1 MESSKKKIGIL
12 GLSNP
17 CKKERVEPVI
27 QWLSDLGYAVDVSP
41 YLYVDSSPK
50 QRALIWNQ
58 WMKEDI
64 EYIFDVSGGD
74 LANETIPYLDFDAY
88 LNSHT
93 VFHGYS
99 DLTCVLNAL
108 APMRDAILF
117 QICGNTNQ
125 IDIENYL
132 RGNPNHLLQTKALG
146 GNIRCLLKL
155 AGTSYF
161 PNLNGQPL
169 FLESHSGNAYR
180 IRTYFAQLE
189 MMDVF
194 SKVKSLTLGQFT
206 QLDEEGNRFV
216 LYEITKKYA
225 IPIYDNIHIGHSK
238 DSKAMIVGV

>member
-1 MESSKKKIGIL
+1 MKQIGIL

-17 CKKERVEPVI
+17 CIEKRVEPVI
-27 QWLSDLGYAVDVSP
+27 QWLSDLGYRVYVSP
-41 YLYVDSSPK
+41 YLFVESTPE
-50 QRALIWNQ
+50 QRASIWNQ
-58 WMKEDI
+58 WMKADI

-74 LANETIPYLDFDAY
+74 LANETIPYLD
-88 LNSHT
+88 LNGYQKSHT
-93 VFHGYS
+93 IFHGYS
-99 DLTCVLNAL
+99 DLTCVLNVL
-108 APMRDAILF
+108 APIRDTILF

-125 IDIENYL
+125 KDIENYL
-132 RGNPNHLLQTKALG
+132 MGKSHHLLSLKAMG

-155 AGTSYF
+155 AGTDYF
-161 PNLNGQPL
+161 PDLNGKDL

-189 MMDVF
+189 MMGVF
-194 SKVKSLTLGQFT
+194 SNIKSLTLGQFT

-225 IPIYDNIHIGHSK
+225 IPIYNNIHIGHSK